1 MKLKVLDGIHAYD
14 GCQIKPLWA
23 HSVGVK
29 GNSIVAF
36 RGPMDVKDILDMEDV
51 HTEIR
56 GDDLVHFIVE
66 RFAYP
71 ATMWSA
77 YLLQRLLVLILCEQ
91 LAEYGIKAVRAGDD
105 VYVDGGKLTVCIA
118 SASASSEKVHCGV
131 NISASGTPPDVSV
144 SSLSQ
149 LVKGWGDESWKE
161 LAQAVGSA
169 FVQELG
175 DIEQDIAKTRAL

>member
-1 MKLKVLDGIHAYD
+1 MKLKVLDEIHTYD
-14 GCQIKPLWA
+14 GCQMKPLWA

-29 GNSIVAF
+29 GSSIVAF

-51 HTEIR
+51 HTEIK

-66 RFAYP
+66 RFAHP
-71 ATMWSA
+71 ATMWGA

-91 LAEYGIKAVRAGDD
+91 LAGYGIKAVRTGDD

-118 SASASSEKVHCGV
+118 SASASSEKIHCGV
-131 NISASGTPPDVSV
+131 NITASGTPQDVRV
-144 SSLSQ
+144 SSLIQ
-149 LVKGWGDESWKE
+149 LMESWSDESWRE

-169 FVQELG
+169 FVQELE
-175 DIEQDIAKTRAL
+175 DIEQDIAKTKGL